1 MAVATDR
8 RIRPFKRDPQTEPAG
23 RRSPRRPSSAPWPPP
38 HFADGHDP
46 AGREVWLTWARRVAI
61 GMWAL
66 VVTYRTVTDG
76 VAFNRELLLLYI
88 ATGLIAA
95 SIGRGHKVITVV
107 RDWLPFA
114 LVSVLYDLSRG
125 AADMLG
131 APTLWRF
138 QPDADRW
145 LFFGTVP
152 TVWLQERIKM
162 PQPPWWEVIISGI
175 YMSFFILPY
184 AVAGVLW
191 LYNRTVWAAFVRRF
205 VALSWSPSTWSC
217 RRPRRGRPHAAQ
229 PPTSPAGGQTRR
241 ACTEALQALRTADCL
256 ARCR

>member
-1 MAVATDR
+1 M
-8 RIRPFKRDPQTEPAG
+8 
-23 RRSPRRPSSAPWPPP
+23 
-38 HFADGHDP
+38 
-46 AGREVWLTWARRVAI
+46 
-61 GMWAL
+61 
-66 VVTYRTVTDG
+66 
-76 VAFNRELLLLYI
+76 NRELLLLYI

-95 SIGRGHKVITVV
+95 SIGRGHKLFTVV

-114 LVSVLYDLSRG
+114 LVLVLYDLSRG

-131 APTLWRF
+131 APALWRF

-162 PQPPWWEVIISGI
+162 PQPPWWEVIISSI

-191 LYNRTVWAAFVRRF
+191 HLGPEGHAPVPPINLLAADIDDGPHRCVWR
-205 VALSWSPSTWSC
+205 LC
-217 RRPRRGRPHAAQ
+217 RR
-229 PPTSPAGGQTRR
+229 
-241 ACTEALQALRTADCL
+241 
-256 ARCR
+256 